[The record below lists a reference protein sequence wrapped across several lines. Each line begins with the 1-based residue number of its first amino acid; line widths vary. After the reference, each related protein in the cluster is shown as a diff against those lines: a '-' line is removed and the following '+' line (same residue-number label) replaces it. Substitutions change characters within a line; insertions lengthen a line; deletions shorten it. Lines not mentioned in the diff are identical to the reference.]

1 MEKIVLKAQNL
12 SKRFGNQLVFKDF
25 SFELEGPG
33 LYAITGRNGSGKS
46 TLLKILCG
54 LLAPTAGKVT
64 PLINGVQITEHYASH
79 ISIATPYQELPEEL
93 CLKELVDFY
102 AAFREVQL
110 PYTDDLYK
118 NFQLPATGQ
127 KPIKSF
133 SSGMK
138 QRVRLGLAMYTH
150 APFLFLDEPTS
161 NLDASGVQ
169 WYKSLVLDQLSKKL
183 VIVSSNHLPDEYP
196 NAKGVFEIQ

>member
-25 SFELEGPG
+25 SFELKGPG

-46 TLLKILCG
+46 TLIKILCG
-54 LLAPTAGKVT
+54 LLAPTTGRVMPFVNDVEVA
-64 PLINGVQITEHYASH
+64 EHYFSL

-93 CLKELVDFY
+93 SLAELVDFY
-102 AAFREVQL
+102 SAFRTLNL
-110 PYTDDLYK
+110 PDTADLYK
-118 NFQLPATGQ
+118 NFQLPVTGQ

-138 QRVRLGLAMYTH
+138 QRVRLGIAIYTH
-150 APFLFLDEPTS
+150 APFLFLDEPTT
-161 NLDASGVQ
+161 NLDATGIQ
-169 WYKSLVLDQLSKKL
+169 WYKSLIMEQISKKL
-183 VIVSSNHLPDEYP
+183 IVVSSNHLPEEYP
-196 NAKGVFEIQ
+196 NAKGIFEIQ

>member
-54 LLAPTAGKVT
+54 LLAPTAGEVK
-64 PLINGVQITEHYASH
+64 PLIDGVQITERFTSL

-93 CLKELVDFY
+93 SLKELVDFY
-102 AAFREVQL
+102 AAFRALQL
-110 PYTDDLYK
+110 PNTDDLYI
-118 NFQLPATGQ
+118 NFQLPITGQ

-138 QRVRLGLAMYTH
+138 QRVRLGLAIYTQV
-150 APFLFLDEPTS
+150 PFLFLDEPTS
-161 NLDASGVQ
+161 NLDATGVQ
-169 WYKSLVLDQLSKKL
+169 WYKSLVLEQLPKKL
-183 VIVSSNHLPDEYP
+183 IVVSSNHLPDEYP
-196 NAKGVFEIQ
+196 NARGIFEIQ